1 MHSKAM
7 LVVYFRAWMQPQV
20 WAAVFFPIQVA

>member
-1 MHSKAM
+1 M